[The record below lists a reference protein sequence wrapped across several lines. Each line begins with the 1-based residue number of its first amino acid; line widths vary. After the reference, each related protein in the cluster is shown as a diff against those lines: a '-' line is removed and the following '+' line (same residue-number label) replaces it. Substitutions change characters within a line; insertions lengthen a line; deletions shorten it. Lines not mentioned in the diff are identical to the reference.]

1 MDYGRREVTKSMTKV
16 LLLLVILLMIIPA
29 CEPIVQPVEPSPAL
43 VETALP
49 TETTAPTPIP
59 PTLTPTEEPIRVWFD
74 PGLPEELLEEQLSGL
89 VAQYGAEM
97 VVSPLRLSFSPG
109 DELSQWVFALVAPF
123 ATVQDS
129 IEGQDFLTF
138 WQAGIS
144 SAADELV
151 VEQAAFSGLS
161 QRYGMPA
168 ENVKVMASDEILLY
182 CQANDAWAVIPFE
195 RISPEWKV
203 IAIDG
208 QSPLHRS
215 FDLET
220 YPLSASISLSTS
232 EGFQVDP
239 EIYETVYTELQSV
252 FPISNRDPQKLTTV
266 ILTGVTALT
275 RATAKEMEIYGVLSP
290 AASVG
295 EVMREADITHVSNEV
310 PFASDCPEP
319 QWVQDRLEFC
329 SADKYIDLLREVGT
343 DIVELTGDHFRDWGP
358 EAMLHTLEMY
368 DTEGWSYYGGGKD
381 IIDAREPLKLEHN
394 GNRIAFIGCNA
405 KAPGYATASETNPG
419 AYHCDMDYMVSTIQ
433 ELRAEGYLVIATFQH
448 DEVYTWQPEPN
459 MFADFRQLAEA
470 GAVIVSGSQ
479 AHQPHIFE
487 FWNGSF
493 VHYGLGN
500 LFFDQLGWYDDS
512 DKAFIDRHVFYDG
525 KYLGVELLTT
535 QFFNWSTP
543 IWMTPE
549 ARAELLTRL
558 FDFSKVDLNQ

>member
-1 MDYGRREVTKSMTKV
+1 MTKV
-16 LLLLVILLMIIPA
+16 LLLLVIILMIIPA

-97 VVSPLRLSFSPG
+97 VDSPLRLSFSPG

-161 QRYGMPA
+161 QRFGMPA

-220 YPLSASISLSTS
+220 YPLSASISLLTS

-239 EIYETVYTELQSV
+239 EIYEAVYTEFQSV

-368 DTEGWSYYGGGKD
+368 NTQGWSYYGGGKD
-381 IIDAREPLKLEHN
+381 IMDARAPLKLEHN

-459 MFADFRQLAEA
+459 MIADFRQLAEA

-512 DKAFIDRHVFYDG
+512 DKAFIDRHVFYDA

-543 IWMTPE
+543 TWMTPE

>member
-1 MDYGRREVTKSMTKV
+1 MTKSMTKV

-59 PTLTPTEEPIRVWFD
+59 PTLTPTEELIRVWFD
-74 PGLPEELLEEQLSGL
+74 PSLPEELLEEQLSGL

-97 VVSPLRLSFSPG
+97 VDSPLRFSYSPG

-138 WQAGIS
+138 WQTGIS

-151 VEQAAFSGLS
+151 VEQSAFSGLS
-161 QRYGMPA
+161 QSYGIPA
-168 ENVKVMASDEILLY
+168 ENVKVMAADEILFY
-182 CQANDAWAVIPFE
+182 CQDNNAWAVIPFE

-239 EIYETVYTELQSV
+239 KIYEAVYTEFLSV

-275 RATAKEMEIYGVLSP
+275 RATAKEMEIYGILSP
-290 AASVG
+290 AESIG
-295 EVMREADITHVSNEV
+295 ELMRDADIAHVSNEV

-368 DTEGWSYYGGGKD
+368 DAEGWSYYGGGKD
-381 IIDAREPLKLEHN
+381 ILDARAPLKLEHN
-394 GNRIAFIGCNA
+394 GNKIAFIGCNA

-433 ELRAEGYLVIATFQH
+433 GLRAEGYLVIATFQH

-459 MFADFRQLAEA
+459 MIADFRQLAEA

-543 IWMTPE
+543 TWMTPE

>member
-1 MDYGRREVTKSMTKV
+1 MTKSMSKV

-29 CEPIVQPVEPSPAL
+29 CEPIVQPVHPSPAL

-138 WQAGIS
+138 WQTGIS

-479 AHQPHIFE
+479 AHQPHIYE
-487 FWNGSF
+487 FWNGRF

-543 IWMTPE
+543 TWMTPE

>member
-1 MDYGRREVTKSMTKV
+1 MTKV

-97 VVSPLRLSFSPG
+97 VDSPLRFSFSLG
-109 DELSQWVFALVAPF
+109 EELSQWVFALVAPF
-123 ATVQDS
+123 AAVQDS

-138 WQAGIS
+138 WQTGIS

-168 ENVKVMASDEILLY
+168 ENVKVMASDEILFY

-220 YPLSASISLSTS
+220 YPLSASISLLTS
-232 EGFQVDP
+232 EGFQVDT
-239 EIYETVYTELQSV
+239 EIYEAVYTEFQSV

-343 DIVELTGDHFRDWGP
+343 DVVELTGDHFRDWGP

-381 IIDAREPLKLEHN
+381 IMDARAPLKLEHN

-433 ELRAEGYLVIATFQH
+433 ELREEGYLVIATFQH

-459 MFADFRQLAEA
+459 MIADFRQLAEA

-543 IWMTPE
+543 TWMTPE

-558 FDFSKVDLNQ
+558 FDLSKVDLNQ

>member
-59 PTLTPTEEPIRVWFD
+59 PTLTPTEELIRVWFD

-97 VVSPLRLSFSPG
+97 VDSPLRFSFSLG
-109 DELSQWVFALVAPF
+109 EELSQWVFALVAPF

-138 WQAGIS
+138 WQTGVS

-182 CQANDAWAVIPFE
+182 CQANNAWAVIPFE

-220 YPLSASISLSTS
+220 YPLSASISLLTS
-232 EGFQVDP
+232 EGFQVDT
-239 EIYETVYTELQSV
+239 EIYEAVYTEFQSV

-290 AASVG
+290 AESVG

-343 DIVELTGDHFRDWGP
+343 DVVELTGDHFRDWGP

-381 IIDAREPLKLEHN
+381 IMDARAPLKLEHN

-433 ELRAEGYLVIATFQH
+433 ELREEGYLVIATFQH

-459 MFADFRQLAEA
+459 MIADFRQLAEA

-543 IWMTPE
+543 TWMTPE

>member
-1 MDYGRREVTKSMTKV
+1 MTKSMTKV
-16 LLLLVILLMIIPA
+16 LLLLVIILMIIPA
-29 CEPIVQPVEPSPAL
+29 CESIVQPVEPSPAL

-49 TETTAPTPIP
+49 TETTAPTPLP

-138 WQAGIS
+138 WQTGIS
-144 SAADELV
+144 SATDELV

-239 EIYETVYTELQSV
+239 EIYEAVFTEFQSV

-381 IIDAREPLKLEHN
+381 IMDARAPLKLEHN

-459 MFADFRQLAEA
+459 MIADFRQLAEA

-543 IWMTPE
+543 TWMTPE

>member
-1 MDYGRREVTKSMTKV
+1 MTKSMTKV

-97 VVSPLRLSFSPG
+97 VDSPLRFSFSPG
-109 DELSQWVFALVAPF
+109 EELSQWVFALVAPF

-394 GNRIAFIGCNA
+394 GNKIAFIGCNA

-459 MFADFRQLAEA
+459 MIADFRQLAEA

-543 IWMTPE
+543 TWMTPE

-558 FDFSKVDLNQ
+558 LDYSQDKLN

>member
-1 MDYGRREVTKSMTKV
+1 MTKV

-97 VVSPLRLSFSPG
+97 VDSPLRFSFSLG
-109 DELSQWVFALVAPF
+109 EELSQWVFALVAPF

-138 WQAGIS
+138 WQTGIS

-151 VEQAAFSGLS
+151 VEQSAFSGLS

-168 ENVKVMASDEILLY
+168 ENVKVMASDEILFY
-182 CQANDAWAVIPFE
+182 CQANNAWAVIPFE

-381 IIDAREPLKLEHN
+381 IMDARAPLKLEHN

-459 MFADFRQLAEA
+459 MIADFRQLAEA

-543 IWMTPE
+543 TWMTPE